1 MRRGTELARSK
12 YEPLKTFLSESG
24 RPEIPMAFE
33 EIEAI
38 IGCKLPPKASG
49 YPAWWSNNPSN
60 NPMTR
65 AWLAAGYKSGSVDT
79 KNRKLI
85 FRQQIEATIEIELWV
100 GGKRYHDDHEDYGPL
115 HVAFTGRLIA
125 ESEGL
130 ALDAIPE
137 IRVYQTRTGKLV
149 VHRDWRG
156 KPGGGDDEGATY
168 LTFPD
173 LKTLAARPS
182 ALDAFWVEGGDGDRD
197 GDRPDLRQQLLRQ
210 VAEALGEPLVIRID

>member
-1 MRRGTELARSK
+1 MAKSK

-24 RPEIPMAFE
+24 RAEIPMTFK
-33 EIEAI
+33 EIEAT

-65 AWLAAGYKSGSVDT
+65 AWLDAGYKSESVDP

-85 FRQQIEATIEIELWV
+85 FRQQIEATREIELWV
-100 GGKRYHDDHEDYGPL
+100 GGQQYQNDHQDGGPL
-115 HVAFTGRLIA
+115 HVAFKGRLLA
-125 ESEGL
+125 ESAGL

-149 VHRDWRG
+149 VYRDWRG
-156 KPGGGDDEGATY
+156 KHGGGDDEGATY

-173 LKTLAARPS
+173 LKALAACPQ
-182 ALDAFWVEGGDGDRD
+182 ALDALWVEGDDRD
-197 GDRPDLRQQLLRQ
+197 GLDRRPDLEQQLLRQ
-210 VAEALGEPLVIRID
+210 AADALGEPLVIRID